1 MSLLQIEHISKKW
14 DNRLILD
21 DISFEIHENKTTV
34 ILGKS
39 GGGKSTLL
47 KIIAGL
53 VDPDVGDIK
62 IDDEIQPK
70 AFQQLI
76 PGNDFIKLVNQDFQ
90 LDIYHTVEENIRL
103 KILHLKQ
110 DEQVVLT
117 EELLQLFELNS
128 IADKKALQISG
139 GEQQRLA
146 LARAL
151 ALEPKFLLLDEPF
164 VHLDQSM
171 KTKVGDFLTHLK
183 KKRKTSIVLV
193 THDGKE
199 ALCWGDRII
208 FLKEGKIMRED
219 TPKAFYEHPTDFEEG
234 LFFGELNEIN
244 YLGKK
249 CFFRPEMYV
258 FSNAEEA
265 IPVTFHTNRYIG
277 HGYLNYG
284 VTKQNE
290 NIVIESKEALEN
302 TLKIIPK

>member
-14 DNRLILD
+14 DNRLVLD
-21 DISFEIHENKTTV
+21 DVSFEIPENKTTV

-53 VDPDVGDIK
+53 VNPDEGDIK
-62 IDDEIQPK
+62 IDDKIQPK

-110 DEQVVLT
+110 DEQVTLT

-171 KTKVGDFLTHLK
+171 KTKVGDFLTRLK
-183 KKRKTSIVLV
+183 EKKKTSIVLV

-199 ALCWGDRII
+199 ALSWGDRII
-208 FLKEGKIMRED
+208 FLQQGKIMRED
-219 TPKAFYEHPTDFEEG
+219 APKAFYEHPTDFEEG

-244 YLGKK
+244 YQGKK
-249 CFFRPEMYV
+249 YFFRPEMYV
-258 FSNAEEA
+258 FSDAKEA
-265 IPVTFHTNRYIG
+265 ISVTFHTNRYIG
-277 HGYLNYG
+277 RGYLNYG
-284 VTKQNE
+284 VTMQNE
-290 NIVIESKEALEN
+290 NIVIESKEALKN